1 MYRELGQ
8 PDDDNGLV
16 KLNYVTSWFFEC
28 PNAENILSQLLA
40 WLKQICETNMI
51 LLSMDGPNT
60 FDSLQKHEEKVE
72 CYSLLNVGSCG
83 LHMVHGAYKTGV

>member
-1 MYRELGQ
+1 
-8 PDDDNGLV
+8 
-16 KLNYVTSWFFEC
+16 
-28 PNAENILSQLLA
+28 
-40 WLKQICETNMI
+40 
-51 LLSMDGPNT
+51 MDGPNT